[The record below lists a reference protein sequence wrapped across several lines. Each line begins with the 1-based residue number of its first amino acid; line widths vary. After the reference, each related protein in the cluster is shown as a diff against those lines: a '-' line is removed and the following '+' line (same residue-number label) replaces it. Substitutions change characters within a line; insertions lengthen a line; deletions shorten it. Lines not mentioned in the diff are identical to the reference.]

1 MEEGGVK
8 ELSEINGVHR
18 NTISNGISEINT
30 DGFETRYVTFAD
42 AVCSIRAGT
51 QGRKTVKEKYPQV
64 IEAIEAIVGKE
75 TCGNPMNPLKWT
87 TKSLRNISDELK
99 RQDIIVSYVTVGQLL
114 EEMGYHLQGNRKM
127 LKDGDDHP
135 DRDAQFRNINAA
147 CLLYMEDQQPVVSMD
162 CRKKETV
169 GNDSDSGREW
179 QEKYTP
185 IKTKDHDWKRRKQ
198 LHLEYLTLQTTRD
211 MLMLES
217 VQTRRNSR

>member
-1 MEEGGVK
+1 M
-8 ELSEINGVHR
+8 
-18 NTISNGISEINT
+18 
-30 DGFETRYVTFAD
+30 
-42 AVCSIRAGT
+42 
-51 QGRKTVKEKYPQV
+51 
-64 IEAIEAIVGKE
+64 
-75 TCGNPMNPLKWT
+75 
-87 TKSLRNISDELK
+87 
-99 RQDIIVSYVTVGQLL
+99 GQLL
-114 EEMGYHLQGNRKM
+114 EEMGHHLQGNRKM
-127 LKDGDDHP
+127 LKAGDDHP